1 MKNRFGG
8 VLAGQ
13 IIGLIIVC
21 SISSFLALTTFGGVA
36 GVSMAA
42 YPEQTFKL
50 FAPILCTDGGT
61 ELRYRSERYSY
72 HEPGESAPFVE
83 CIAHDGTVVKDVTGT
98 AIIVSLIGSF
108 LACLLPLCIP
118 GGLIALIVPPILL
131 RKKKQSQ
138 PNQPAPNLID

>member
-8 VLAGQ
+8 VVAGQ

-21 SISSFLALTTFGGVA
+21 SISGFLALTTFGAVG
-36 GVSMAA
+36 GVSIAA
-42 YPEQTFKL
+42 YPEPTFKL
-50 FAPILCTDGGT
+50 FAPILCPDGGT

-72 HEPGESAPFVE
+72 HEPGESTPFVE
-83 CIAHDGTVVKDVTGT
+83 CVQADGTVVKDVTGT
-98 AIIVSLIGSF
+98 AIVVALAGSF
-108 LACLLPLCIP
+108 LACFLPLCIP

-138 PNQPAPNLID
+138 PNPPAPNLID

>member
-8 VLAGQ
+8 VVAGQ

-21 SISSFLALTTFGGVA
+21 SISGFLALTTFGAVG

-42 YPEQTFKL
+42 YPEPTFKL
-50 FAPILCTDGGT
+50 FEPVLCDSNT
-61 ELRYRSERYSY
+61 ELRYREEFYGY
-72 HEPGESAPFVE
+72 HRPGEAAPFVE
-83 CIAHDGTVVKDVTGT
+83 CVQADGTVVKDVTGA

-108 LACLLPLCIP
+108 LACFLPLCIP
-118 GGLIALIVPPILL
+118 GGLLALILPPILIR
-131 RKKKQSQ
+131 RKKEKQ

>member
-21 SISSFLALTTFGGVA
+21 AISGFIALTTFGGFA

-50 FAPILCTDGGT
+50 FAPILCDSGT
-61 ELRYRSERYSY
+61 ELQYRSERYSY
-72 HEPGESAPFVE
+72 HEPGESTPFVE
-83 CIAHDGTVVKDVTGT
+83 CIASDGSVVKDVTGT
-98 AIIVSLIGSF
+98 AILVSIIGSF
-108 LACLLPLCIP
+108 LACFLPLCIP
-118 GGLIALIVPPILL
+118 GGAIALIVPPMLL
-131 RKKKQSQ
+131 RRKNKS
-138 PNQPAPNLID
+138 PNLID